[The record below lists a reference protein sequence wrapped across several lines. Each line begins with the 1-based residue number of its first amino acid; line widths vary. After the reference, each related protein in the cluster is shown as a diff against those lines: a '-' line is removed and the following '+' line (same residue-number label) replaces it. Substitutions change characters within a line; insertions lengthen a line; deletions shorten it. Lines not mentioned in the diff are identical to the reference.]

1 MMDDFGFRINK
12 YLKVALVVGLID
24 LLVFYVIGKV
34 FNYMDLFHIIINNWK
49 YAFFPILRG
58 ICTLEEAME
67 PGNARQNLAAT
78 AEQVFRLWYA
88 GQQAAK
94 NR

>member
-1 MMDDFGFRINK
+1 M
-12 YLKVALVVGLID
+12 VALAGSVTADAAACNHSGID
-24 LLVFYVIGKV
+24 
-34 FNYMDLFHIIINNWK
+34 
-49 YAFFPILRG
+49 AFFPILRG